1 MKGVI
6 NFVFKADE
14 KSYKLTEKAA
24 ANANIREKIL
34 VYIKYKHTRNKIK
47 I

>member
-6 NFVFKADE
+6 HFVFKADE
-14 KSYKLTEKAA
+14 KSYQLTEKAA